1 MSLSNQQTL
10 DVHPNQKWYQKYCT
24 FGAVVDKLVS
34 VSEQTNREIMLVIT
48 TNKWNQVLLDL
59 FTFIEIALEEESK
72 NIMTFVTPLE
82 LYQLKISAFITLLGL
97 YK

>member
-10 DVHPNQKWYQKYCT
+10 DGHPNQKSYQNYCT
-24 FGAVVDKLVS
+24 FWAVVDKLVS
-34 VSEQTNREIMLVIT
+34 VSEQTNREKMLAIT

-72 NIMTFVTPLE
+72 NITTFVTPLE
-82 LYQLKISAFITLLGL
+82 LYQLKISQLS
-97 YK
+97 